1 VVAAYDTSS
10 VDAVERT
17 EYWVDVISE
26 LFVPLA
32 FRTSE
37 PASFHG
43 SLRAGSI
50 GPIHLCW
57 VEASAHTVERTQKLA
72 ANTEGS
78 IYKLSMMAAGEG
90 LIVQDKREAVL
101 GPGDFAIYDCSRPYT
116 MVGHDDFRMLVCMLP
131 RDIVGISPDR
141 LSRITA
147 TRMPGRSGIAWA
159 MAPFL
164 TRIAVLATRDETLPD
179 EPQVVQ
185 SVIELVESLCGSVIS
200 SDRARAVP
208 PRSQLMLQIRAY
220 VDAHLGD
227 PQLNPAQ
234 IANAHYISKRY
245 LYKILESEE
254 TTVSRWI
261 RDRRL
266 ERCRADLADP
276 ARRDETVTSIGARWG
291 ITDSGHLSRIF
302 HETFGCTPTDY
313 RAEML
318 ESAQAH

>member
-1 VVAAYDTSS
+1 MVGYDTSS

-17 EYWVDVISE
+17 EYWIDVTSK

-32 FRTSE
+32 FRPRE

-50 GPIHLCW
+50 GPIQLCW
-57 VEASAHTVERTQKLA
+57 VEANAHTVERTRKLA

-78 IYKLSMMAAGEG
+78 LYKLSLMAAGEG

-101 GPGDFAIYDCSRPYT
+101 APGDFAIYDCSRPYT
-116 MVGHDDFRMLVCMLP
+116 IVGNDSFRMLVCMLP
-131 RDIVGISPDR
+131 RDIVGITPER
-141 LSRITA
+141 LAGITA
-147 TRMPGRSGIAWA
+147 TRMPGGRGIAWA

-164 TRIAVLATRDETLPD
+164 TRVAVLATRDETLPD

-185 SVIELVESLCGSVIS
+185 GVVELVESLCGSVIGH
-200 SDRARAVP
+200 DRAHPVP
-208 PRSQLMLQIRAY
+208 SRSQLMFQIRAY

-234 IANAHYISKRY
+234 IADAHYISKRY
-245 LYKILESEE
+245 LYKILESEGI
-254 TTVSRWI
+254 TVSRWI
-261 RDRRL
+261 RERRL

-318 ESAQAH
+318 GSPQAP